1 MQLEVKIDRSYNEPK
16 VIILT
21 ASMTEE
27 VNSILNKLSGQT
39 PQIISGSKDN
49 KIEVIEQENLIRI
62 YASSGKVLAVTHKGE
77 YELRLRL
84 YEIEERLP
92 SHQFVR
98 ISNSEII
105 NLKKVNS
112 FDFSFTGT
120 ICVKLTSG
128 TVTYVSRRY
137 VAKLKKILGI

>member
-1 MQLEVKIDRSYNEPK
+1 MQLEVKIDSSCIEPK

-27 VNSILNKLSGQT
+27 VNIILNKLSDHA

-49 KIEVIEQENLIRI
+49 KIEVIEQADLIRI
-62 YASSGKVLAVTHKGE
+62 YASAGKVFALTHKGE
-77 YELRLRL
+77 YTLRLRL

-92 SHQFVR
+92 PHQFVR

-105 NLKKVNS
+105 NLKKVNN

-120 ICVKLTSG
+120 ICVKLANG
-128 TVTYVSRRY
+128 TITYVSRRY
-137 VAKLKKILGI
+137 VSKLKKILGI

>member
-120 ICVKLTSG
+120 ICVKLTNG